1 MLVQVS
7 VITSAGEH
15 NPTSASGDEEL
26 VGYEATDRAVTARE
40 IALLHTLKSNI
51 WPSVSLSSFLL
62 GQGTFGLQTAVSLDH
77 QNAVGER
84 PSSSRSAYQ
93 SISAGPSKGPA
104 RAGSLVAPGRRDL
117 ATYTREVQSSQQ
129 EA

>member
-7 VITSAGEH
+7 VITSSGEH
-15 NPTSASGDEEL
+15 KPTSASGDEEL

-84 PSSSRSAYQ
+84 PSSSRPGLPQ
-93 SISAGPSKGPA
+93 HQRRSIEGPA
-104 RAGSLVAPGRRDL
+104 RAGRLVAPGRRAL